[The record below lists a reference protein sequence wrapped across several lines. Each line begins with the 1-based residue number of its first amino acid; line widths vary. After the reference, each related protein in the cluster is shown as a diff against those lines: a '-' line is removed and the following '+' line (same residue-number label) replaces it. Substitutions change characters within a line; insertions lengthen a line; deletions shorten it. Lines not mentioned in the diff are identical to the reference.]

1 MGQLLTR
8 MKRLLMLMKQWSLQ
22 LVGVNGKNPGR
33 RPPGGAFEN
42 PSELSF
48 RNVTGKEG
56 GGD

>member
-56 GGD
+56 GG